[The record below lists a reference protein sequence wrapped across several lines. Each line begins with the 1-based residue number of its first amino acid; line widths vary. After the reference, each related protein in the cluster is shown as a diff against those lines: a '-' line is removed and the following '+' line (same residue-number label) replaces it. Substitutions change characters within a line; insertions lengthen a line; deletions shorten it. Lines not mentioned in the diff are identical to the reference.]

1 MSVTDPIADMLTVL
15 RNAVG
20 AKKRWVVFPA
30 SRPKRAVLD
39 VLSRERYIKSY
50 EEVDEPPKKLLR
62 VYLKYDRA
70 NQSVISGLKKVS
82 TPGRRV
88 YVGRTEI
95 PRVLGGLGT
104 ALLSTSHGVLT
115 DKEARAQGLGG
126 EWICNVW

>member
-30 SRPKRAVLD
+30 SRAKKSVLE
-39 VLSRERYIKSY
+39 VLSRERFIRSF
-50 EEVDEPPKKLLR
+50 EEIDDSPRNLIR
-62 VYLKYDRA
+62 VHLKYDRA
-70 NQSVISGLKKVS
+70 DESVISGLKKVS

-88 YVGRTEI
+88 YVGHAKI

-104 ALLSTSHGVLT
+104 ALLSTSQGVLT
-115 DKEARAQGLGG
+115 DKEARARGLGG